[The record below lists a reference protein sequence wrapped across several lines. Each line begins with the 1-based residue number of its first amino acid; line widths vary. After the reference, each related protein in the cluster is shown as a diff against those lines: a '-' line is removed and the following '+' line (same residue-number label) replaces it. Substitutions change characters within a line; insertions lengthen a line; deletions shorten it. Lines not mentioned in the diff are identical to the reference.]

1 MVSGTASAVT
11 YLPTGVFLLPPLEAR
26 RAIYLVG
33 GRKGKRG
40 TEMET
45 GSDRREKPKWARSV
59 SEGEAASAEV
69 GSATC

>member
-1 MVSGTASAVT
+1 MVSATASAVP

-26 RAIYLVG
+26 RAIYLVEEKKSD
-33 GRKGKRG
+33 RT

-59 SEGEAASAEV
+59 SEGEAKSAEV